1 MTNVKLHKAASR
13 PINETNTHPG
23 HLGAKA
29 RQKLGQELRCMYTAF
44 QELPLPD
51 RLAHLLDELRT
62 RTADKK

>member
-1 MTNVKLHKAASR
+1 MTNVKLHKPASR
-13 PINETNTHPG
+13 PIKGTNTHPG
-23 HLGAKA
+23 HLDAQA
-29 RQKLGQELRCMYTAF
+29 RQKLGRELRGMYTAF